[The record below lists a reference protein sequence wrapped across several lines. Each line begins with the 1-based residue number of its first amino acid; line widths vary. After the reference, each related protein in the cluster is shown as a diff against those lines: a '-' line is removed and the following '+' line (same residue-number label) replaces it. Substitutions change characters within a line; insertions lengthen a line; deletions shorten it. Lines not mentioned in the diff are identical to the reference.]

1 MLQATRGRQGKVASA
16 ASQNNSGPGEISP
29 HYTPSYDVVE
39 RVEHGLAVP
48 LDDASELR
56 APGLGAGEACQR
68 FRPGGGR
75 VDILDSE
82 GEFAFVRVVGAA
94 LFGAAIDENTRYGA
108 VLHVGGQGPGP
119 FEDRPP
125 P

>member
-1 MLQATRGRQGKVASA
+1 MTLPGTLAMKSSISKVLDRRQV
-16 ASQNNSGPGEISP
+16 
-29 HYTPSYDVVE
+29 
-39 RVEHGLAVP
+39 
-48 LDDASELR
+48 
-56 APGLGAGEACQR
+56 
-68 FRPGGGR
+68 GGR

-82 GEFAFVRVVGAA
+82 GEFAFVGVVGAA

-108 VLHVGGQGPGP
+108 VLHVEGQGPGR